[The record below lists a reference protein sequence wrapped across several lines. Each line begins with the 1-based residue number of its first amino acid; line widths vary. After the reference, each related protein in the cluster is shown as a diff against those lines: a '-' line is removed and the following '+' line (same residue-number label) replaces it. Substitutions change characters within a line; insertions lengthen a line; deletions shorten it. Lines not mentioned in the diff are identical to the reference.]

1 MKLGSFSKQPS
12 EKISLSIKYDKAL
25 DAGDELKEVLFCTV
39 VPADE
44 LQVFPILAGTK
55 RVRLFT
61 EEGLDTAIYKITL
74 RVLTSNGEEFE
85 DEIICKVNDK

>member
-12 EKISLSIKYDKAL
+12 EKISLSIKYDRAL
-25 DAGDELKEVLFCTV
+25 DDDDEVKEVLFCSV
-39 VPADE
+39 LPADE
-44 LQVFPILAGTK
+44 LQVVPVLVGTK

-61 EEGLDTAIYKITL
+61 EAGVDTSIYKITL